1 MKSHIHPKI
10 SILIPCYNHAAYIE
24 KTIRSV
30 WEQDYSNLELVIVDD
45 GSTDNSCE
53 IVSRLKAIS
62 PIKMIFVV
70 QKNAGICR
78 TLNHALELSSGEII
92 GILASDD
99 VMLRDRLNQEI
110 QYFESEPLL
119 KVLYSN
125 GQFLKPDGRVFG
137 DLHKHLKSSIK
148 LGIIGIREHML
159 SKVEGFYTQ
168 AMLIRRDFLLSLGKF
183 DEETGSDDWSL
194 NIRIFKV
201 LKSEQEYVFLDRGAF
216 LYRVHQT
223 QSHRDSGYLQPIQRK
238 VIRKYF
244 SLKNRSKIICQ
255 NYVRQAF
262 RLFFQRKF
270 KLAKHYIT
278 MAGYIGFSKGF
289 PLACLMRF
297 ASDFPGFAYR
307 ELMRRLKTK

>member
-1 MKSHIHPKI
+1 M
-10 SILIPCYNHAAYIE
+10 
-24 KTIRSV
+24 
-30 WEQDYSNLELVIVDD
+30 DD
-45 GSTDNSCE
+45 GSTDNSLE
-53 IVSRLKAIS
+53 IIERLKGIA
-62 PIKMIFVV
+62 PIAMVVEV
-70 QKNAGICR
+70 QKNAGISR

-92 GILASDD
+92 GLLASDD
-99 VMLRDRLNQEI
+99 VMLPERLNQEI

-119 KVLYSN
+119 KVLFSN
-125 GQFLKPDGRVFG
+125 GQFLKPDGKVFG

-148 LGIIGIREHML
+148 LGIIGIRDHIL

-168 AMLIRRDFLLSLGKF
+168 TMLIRRDFLFNLGKF

-194 NIRIFKV
+194 NIRIFNV
-201 LKSEQEYVFLDRGAF
+201 IKSEQEYVFLDRGAF

-223 QSHRDSGYLQPIQRK
+223 QSHRDSEYIQPIQRK

-244 SLKNRSKIICQ
+244 SLTNRSKFVCQ
-255 NYVRQAF
+255 NYVRYAF

-270 KLAKHYIT
+270 KLARRYIT
-278 MAGYIGFSKGF
+278 MARYIGFAKGF
-289 PLACLMRF
+289 PLSCLMRF